1 MTFWTT
7 YSLFSYAFI
16 SVINRLCSKY
26 VITTANI
33 KDAAVTECR
42 YYYKQ
47 NYQPFS
53 TVAQG

>member
-1 MTFWTT
+1 
-7 YSLFSYAFI
+7 
-16 SVINRLCSKY
+16 